1 MTINNIPGPFR
12 ATSTITPPKVKASV
26 EGLYKP
32 ITVKVSEALS
42 DNYIE
47 QVKAQA
53 RTDAAKGSYMDG
65 YDKSPRTGF
74 SAIMDAQMKQ
84 YVSPDRA
91 TPISRVSVA
100 LNDSNRIWNLGEN
113 ILDLIGIPCTAKVS
127 VGLVYGKSAQIYN
140 SDDEMIAAY
149 SDRRGGWFDIP
160 TADESRFQYES
171 TQIYYAAY
179 NEAKAEMAAAQQT
192 ITPAASDDASASF
205 DVKA

>member
-1 MTINNIPGPFR
+1 MTINNIPSSFR
-12 ATSTITPPKVKASV
+12 AANTITPPQVKASE
-26 EGLYKP
+26 EGLFKP

-47 QVKAQA
+47 QIKAQA

-74 SAIMDAQMKQ
+74 SAIRDAQMKQ

-91 TPISRVSVA
+91 TPISRVSAA

-127 VGLVYGKSAQIYN
+127 IGLVFGKSAQIYN
-140 SDDEMIAAY
+140 QDGEMIAAY

-160 TADESRFQYES
+160 TADETRFQYES
-171 TQIYYAAY
+171 TQIYYEAY
-179 NEAKAEMAAAQQT
+179 NAAKAEINAAQQT
-192 ITPAASDDASASF
+192 AAPAASGYSSANL
-205 DVKA
+205 DIKA